1 MSFFSSKNKDKNKP
15 PIANNQSAINTNAKI
30 AFLEQEKQLLKITLD
45 HILKENEDLKSQM
58 EDMQL
63 TVQHNKRQLKEY
75 VDSITTK
82 DKVVEKMNN
91 TIEQLQNRLNMYEAF
106 HKSKNKQE
114 LKNSNYNTFSVND
127 TYNDQIN
134 QVSTKINPSDMNF
147 SYQNNQLNSSSVID
161 NQILKQENKY
171 KTNYHKKQSKSTVL
185 NNSGNLIQVN
195 TANSNKENDNIKQI
209 NNKSSLNNSIINDSP
224 FQAYGVPQIKIPNLN
239 SSQFKDYKFVNSN
252 NIYINKAEP
261 EKIKEISSKQQE
273 ILEEIL
279 NLKNDIQFLME
290 SAVISKSRIR
300 DKKNHTIIDES
311 NDRNIIHSQL
321 KNNQSYMNS
330 SINNMENINKTVVS
344 TYNIADRTDSD
355 RKIKHFQSFLEEY
368 DMNKNIL
375 LIIDSQGNCWE
386 LLKRP
391 DLSPE
396 QVKSGENLISIL
408 NKEYEHYIISN
419 KLLNIDIKDHDEEY
433 NSSMIEVSRI
443 NDSIIN

>member
-15 PIANNQSAINTNAKI
+15 QVIVNQAAINTNAKI

-45 HILKENEDLKSQM
+45 HILKENEDLKNQM
-58 EDMQL
+58 EDMKL

-91 TIEQLQNRLNMYEAF
+91 TIEQLQNRLNMYETF
-106 HKSKNKQE
+106 HKFKNKQD

-147 SYQNNQLNSSSVID
+147 SYQNNHLNSSSVIE
-161 NQILKQENKY
+161 NQILKHENKY

-185 NNSGNLIQVN
+185 NNSCNLAQVN
-195 TANSNKENDNIKQI
+195 TANSNKENENIKQI
-209 NNKSSLNNSIINDSP
+209 NNKSSLNNSLVNDSP
-224 FQAYGVPQIKIPNLN
+224 FQAYGIPQIKIPNLN
-239 SSQFKDYKFVNSN
+239 SSQLKDYKFVNSN

-261 EKIKEISSKQQE
+261 EKIKEISTKQQE

-300 DKKNHTIIDES
+300 DKINQTIIDES
-311 NDRNIIHSQL
+311 NERNTTHSQL
-321 KNNQSYMNS
+321 KNNQSFMNCS
-330 SINNMENINKTVVS
+330 VNNVENINKTVIS
-344 TYNIADRTDSD
+344 TYNIAERTDSD
-355 RKIKHFQSFLEEY
+355 RKIKHFQTFLEEY

-408 NKEYEHYIISN
+408 NKEYEQYIISN
-419 KLLNIDIKDHDEEY
+419 KLLNIDIKDHDEDY
-433 NSSMIEVSRI
+433 NTSMIEVSRI